1 MRALRGESTHRLQAG
16 LSAATNQLEFVMKTI
31 FDIVSDLD
39 NAAKIPAL
47 RAIVH
52 SSMAKCIGAIRQHLR
67 EQERTERQEDPSS
80 FTDVAPVD
88 RRAMQDLDMRN
99 QTDENTRSVEEIAR
113 AMGFGETM
121 SALRQASILHA
132 VYDWANVELNTIITS
147 KWDAPLTIDSMLK
160 FMTERAQPL
169 DESLVEALADAAKTD
184 EKTIRTLHEL
194 QERQDREKLIEA
206 MPEIK
211 LTFNGFGENGY
222 EDSIEHMPII
232 AQHQLGVKL
241 IDSLNKAKD
250 QVLTRVMR
258 SRRITDLASIPLIE
272 DGIDQMTDWVNEFEK
287 LHCDEIGEAI
297 ERGVNVRTLD
307 DLRA

>member
-1 MRALRGESTHRLQAG
+1 
-16 LSAATNQLEFVMKTI
+16 MKTI

-67 EQERTERQEDPSS
+67 EQERNERPEDPSG
-80 FTDVAPVD
+80 FTKVPSVD

-99 QTDENTRSVEEIAR
+99 QVDENERSVEEIAR

-121 SALRQASILHA
+121 PALRQASILHA

-147 KWDAPLTIDSMLK
+147 KWGAPLTLDGMLK
-160 FMTERAQPL
+160 FMTEKAQPL
-169 DESLVEALADAAKTD
+169 DESLVKALADAAKTD

-211 LTFNGFGENGY
+211 LTFDGFGENGY
-222 EDSIEHMPII
+222 EASIEHMPVV

-250 QVLTRVMR
+250 QVLMRVMR
-258 SRRITDLASIPLIE
+258 SRRIADLASIPLIE
-272 DGIDQMTDWVNEFEK
+272 DGINQMTEWVREFEN
-287 LHCDEIGEAI
+287 LHSTTIGEAI
-297 ERGVNVRTLD
+297 EQGANIRTLD
-307 DLRA
+307 DMRV

>member
-1 MRALRGESTHRLQAG
+1 
-16 LSAATNQLEFVMKTI
+16 MKTI
-31 FDIVSDLD
+31 FDIVNDLD

-67 EQERTERQEDPSS
+67 EQERNERPEDPSG
-80 FTDVAPVD
+80 FTEVPSVD

-99 QTDENTRSVEEIAR
+99 QVDENTRSVEEIGR

-121 SALRQASILHA
+121 PPLRQASILHA

-147 KWDAPLTIDSMLK
+147 KWDAPLSLDGMLE
-160 FMTERAQPL
+160 FMTTRAQPL
-169 DESLVEALADAAKTD
+169 DEATVEALAEAAKTD
-184 EKTIRTLHEL
+184 EKTIRALHEM
-194 QERQDREKLIEA
+194 QERESREKLIEA
-206 MPEIK
+206 VPEIK

-222 EDSIEHMPII
+222 EDSIADLPTV

-241 IDSLNKAKD
+241 VESLVKAKN
-250 QVLTRVMR
+250 QTLMRVMR

-272 DGIDQMTDWVNEFEK
+272 DGINQMTEWVQQFEDVYG
-287 LHCDEIGEAI
+287 HEIHAAI
-297 ERGVNVRTLD
+297 DQGANIRTLD
-307 DLRA
+307 DLRV

>member
-1 MRALRGESTHRLQAG
+1 
-16 LSAATNQLEFVMKTI
+16 MKTI
-31 FDIVSDLD
+31 FDVVNNLD

-47 RAIVH
+47 RTIVH
-52 SSMAKCIGAIRQHLR
+52 SSMAKCIGAIRQDIR
-67 EQERTERQEDPSS
+67 ERASKQRNEELDETRAVLALDQRNER
-80 FTDVAPVD
+80 
-88 RRAMQDLDMRN
+88 
-99 QTDENTRSVEEIAR
+99 DENERSVESISR
-113 AMGFGETM
+113 AMGFGVNM
-121 SALRQASILHA
+121 PAIKQASILHA

-147 KWDAPLTIDSMLK
+147 KWDAPLTIDGMLK

-169 DESLVEALADAAKTD
+169 DEATVKALAEVAKTD

-211 LTFNGFGENGY
+211 LTFDGFGENGY
-222 EDSIEHMPII
+222 ADSIEDLPIV

-250 QVLTRVMR
+250 QVLMRVMR

-272 DGIDQMTDWVNEFEK
+272 DGINQMTEWVREFEN
-287 LHCDEIGEAI
+287 LHSTTIGEAI
-297 ERGVNVRTLD
+297 EQGANVRTLD